1 MRTPATLLG
10 QRYDAVYRLL
20 LLASLCAYGSYLAMF
35 AALGI
40 PSMPGVNAAMLV
52 ITFVALWLQRRER
65 LVTSLALMSVAVIG
79 HALVATWLLGW
90 IANFHLFVFVVLVF
104 LLLCP
109 QFPLWVK
116 VAIYLFIAA
125 VYGVA
130 EYHFHDPHVEHAPPV
145 MLVIRSLNT
154 VVFAGI
160 LGYLAHIYARAVQL
174 TTQELEGANADLMRL
189 ATTDALTGLLN
200 RRSLSD
206 LMTQEIARFR
216 RNGRAF
222 SVVLGDIDDFKTLN
236 DAHGHQAG
244 DAALVAVAARLH
256 EAVRTQD
263 RVARWGGEEFLVFLP
278 ETGIAE
284 AETVARRIRQ
294 ALNAQPV
301 TCGERSFP
309 VRMTFGVAE
318 IADGQSLDE
327 VLVRAD
333 RALYAGK
340 RAGKDRIV
348 RAQEPPRTA

>member
-1 MRTPATLLG
+1 MKPPAMGLG
-10 QRYDAVYRLL
+10 QRYEAVFRML
-20 LLASLCAYGSYLAMF
+20 LLASLCAYGSYLLMF

-40 PSMPGVNAAMLV
+40 PTMPAVNAAVLG
-52 ITFVALWLQRRER
+52 ITGLAMWWQRHAR
-65 LVTSLALMSVAVIG
+65 LMASLALMSVAVIG
-79 HALVATWLLGW
+79 HALIATWLLGW
-90 IANFHLFVFVVLVF
+90 TANFHLFMFLVLVF

-109 QFPLWVK
+109 RFPFALK
-116 VAIYLFIAA
+116 VAIFIAIAA
-125 VYGVA
+125 VYGIA
-130 EYHFHDPHVEHAPPV
+130 EHHFHDPRLEHVRPV
-145 MLVIRSLNT
+145 ILVIRSLNT

-160 LGYLAHIYARAVQL
+160 LGFLAHTYARAVQS
-174 TTQELEGANADLMRL
+174 TTQELEGVNADLLRL

-206 LMTQEIARFR
+206 LMAQEIARFR

-222 SVVLGDIDDFKTLN
+222 SVVLGDIDDFKRLN

-244 DAALVAVAARLH
+244 DAALVAVAGRLH

-284 AETVARRIRQ
+284 AETVAERIRH
-294 ALNAQPV
+294 ALNARPV
-301 TCGERSFP
+301 AHGERAFP

-318 IADGQSLDE
+318 IAQGQSLDE

-348 RAQEPPRTA
+348 RAQDAPRSA